1 MLSKIAKFIFL
12 ILFFKFQILFS
23 SISYSK
29 PDNSI
34 EWFTKSSEHFKVI
47 YNARQ
52 ERLSQVILKEAE
64 RSHLVLTK
72 YFSTYPEQTIIVLND
87 QIGLANGSASIFP
100 YPIIRLNTTLPS
112 YDTSIT
118 DYHNWYYELILH
130 EYVHILNLYPA
141 NGIFSWGQKLFGS
154 LSSPNM
160 LLPRWH
166 TEGIAVALETKE
178 STGGRLRSPLFISY
192 AEILS
197 RQDMWK
203 KFSKPVELNE
213 TDTPDYPFGMRP
225 YFFGS
230 LFWQRLYKE
239 RGDKA
244 GESFTETNARR
255 IPYTHGGSLA
265 DSNEKLEANVF
276 AKAYEDLQKKF
287 PPSTDWKLAE
297 PLFKNDSQEISPVF
311 SNDFKQ
317 WVYLRKSPESAW
329 QLIDSQSKQ
338 SIDSSASFLGIDW
351 LRKRKSIVYS
361 KINSAKANYSLY
373 DLFEYDFDSKKITA
387 ISKNKNLSFPQLSP
401 GQTKIVAVQS
411 SNGQESIQIASYTG
425 EEIKEWKRLYKAPF
439 GFRISFPVFLSSEKI
454 AFLLKDKAG
463 SQQIYILEAK
473 KKEKTLLLGFLSD
486 VRFLTKFDGKLAF
499 IARHGSKTSA
509 YLLDSNEKT
518 YNRIANTNTHI
529 LDFAILPE
537 KKVLISQLSPEGFK
551 LVEYKQ
557 ESLGNRIK
565 QEEETFFAADTQ
577 SAVELPEE
585 LQISEKEEYSSFTK
599 LWPHYWYPWVFSS
612 GGGTNFQINTGG
624 SDPLNIHSYSLNAG
638 YNTLTDQANSTVI
651 YQNNSL
657 TGSLL
662 FTMANSYLYF
672 ESAQAV
678 SDVKIYSIDYN
689 QSLNSWKENWSYQIG
704 LNRNE
709 VEYADDQVRPSFDL
723 SLAYNDARIPRARQ
737 VGINSGKQYSIGI
750 SQHFRTK
757 TTDSFQVFHLKGK
770 YFSSNTFSQ
779 FHSWNIGFQWDQRT
793 NNDTDIY
800 AAFVTAGGN
809 IGGHQFNQ
817 YHENRGYPRSQFLAY
832 SMASMN
838 FEYLLPMKYFF
849 KSMGSFPV
857 FSKRIT
863 AGFVADLMA
872 MDGNFYRE
880 TSSKFARDEWERLY
894 ATVGSEITYE
904 TNVGYF
910 LPIDFVFGIYKGLN
924 EEAGGDLRFA
934 FFMNIPQ
941 F

>member
-12 ILFFKFQILFS
+12 FLFFSFYFFS
-23 SISYSK
+23 SSNSYSK
-29 PDNSI
+29 TDNSI
-34 EWFTKSSEHFKVI
+34 EWFTKNSEHFKVI

-52 ERLSQVILKEAE
+52 ERLSHVILKEAE
-64 RSHLVLTK
+64 RSHLVLKK
-72 YFSTYPEQTIIVLND
+72 YFSTYPEKTIIVLND

-166 TEGIAVALETKE
+166 TEGVAVALETKE

-192 AEILS
+192 SEILS
-197 RQDMWK
+197 REDLWHRYQ
-203 KFSKPVELNE
+203 KPVELNE
-213 TDTPDYPFGMRP
+213 TDTPGYPFGMRP

-230 LFWQRLYKE
+230 LFWQRLFKE

-244 GESFTETNARR
+244 AENFTETNARR
-255 IPYTHGGSLA
+255 IPYGHRGSLA
-265 DSNEKLEANVF
+265 DSNEKYEQKVFEEAYQNL
-276 AKAYEDLQKKF
+276 KEKF
-287 PPSTDWKLAE
+287 PPSTNWKLPE
-297 PLFKNDSQEISPVF
+297 VIFKDDSQEISPVY
-311 SNDFKQ
+311 SNAFGS
-317 WVYLRKSPESAW
+317 WVYLRKSPESSWHLLEAENN
-329 QLIDSQSKQ
+329 K
-338 SIDSSASFLGIDW
+338 SIDSSASFLGMDW
-351 LRKRKSIVYS
+351 LRKRKALVYS
-361 KINSAKANYSLY
+361 KISSAKANYSLY
-373 DLFEYDFDSKKITA
+373 DLFEYDFEKQKVKT
-387 ISKNKNLSFPQLSP
+387 ISKNQNLSFPQLSP
-401 GQTKIVAVQS
+401 GQTKIIAVKS
-411 SNGQESIQIASYTG
+411 MNGQESLQIASYTG
-425 EEIKEWKRLYKAPF
+425 EEIQEWKRLYKAPF
-439 GFRISFPVFLSSEKI
+439 GFRISFPIFLSSEKI

-463 SQQIYILEAK
+463 SQQIYVLEAK

-509 YLLDSNEKT
+509 YLLDPNEKT
-518 YNRIANTNTHI
+518 YNRIADTNTHI
-529 LDFAILPE
+529 LDFAILPD
-537 KKVLISQLSPEGFK
+537 KKVIISQLSPNGFK

-565 QEEETFFAADTQ
+565 LEEELFYPADSQ
-577 SAVELPEE
+577 SKVDLPEKLE
-585 LQISEKEEYSSFTK
+585 ISTKEEYSSFTK
-599 LWPHYWYPWVFSS
+599 LWPHYWYPWVYSS

-624 SDPLNIHSYSLNAG
+624 SDPLNIHSYSLSAG
-638 YNTLTDQANSTVI
+638 YNTLTDQANSTVV

-662 FTMANSYLYF
+662 FTIANSYLYF

-678 SDVKIYSIDYN
+678 SDIKIYSIDYS
-689 QSLNSWKENWSYQIG
+689 QSLNSWKENWSYQLG
-704 LNRNE
+704 FNRNE
-709 VEYADDQVRPSFDL
+709 VEYADDQVRPSIDFNL
-723 SLAYNDARIPRARQ
+723 GYSDARIPRARQ
-737 VGINSGKQYSIGI
+737 VGINSGKQYSFGL

-757 TTDSFQVFHLKGK
+757 TTESFQVFHLKGK
-770 YFSSNTFSQ
+770 HFSSNTISK
-779 FHSWNIGFQWDQRT
+779 FHSWNLGFQWDQRT

-800 AAFVTAGGN
+800 AAYVTAGGN

-849 KSMGSFPV
+849 KSMGSLPV

-872 MDGNFYRE
+872 MDGNFYQE
-880 TSSKFARDEWERLY
+880 STSKFARDEWEKLY
-894 ATVGSEITYE
+894 ATLGSEITYE

-910 LPIDFVFGIYKGLN
+910 LPIDFVFGIYQGLN